1 MEMFKSQQPK
11 AIESRNWC
19 QMIAL
24 TIFYN
29 LKIRYIN
36 KLTFLLLKYLR
47 KLKYKRKI
55 TVKGRGY
62 TNKIANISVTNRSR
76 ELKLVSNDWYDNVL

>member
-1 MEMFKSQQPK
+1 MEMCISQQPE

-19 QMIAL
+19 QMIVL

-29 LKIRYIN
+29 LVIRYIN

-47 KLKYKRKI
+47 KLKI
-55 TVKGRGY
+55 
-62 TNKIANISVTNRSR
+62 
-76 ELKLVSNDWYDNVL
+76 

>member
-1 MEMFKSQQPK
+1 MEMFISQQPK

-29 LKIRYIN
+29 LVIRYIN

-47 KLKYKRKI
+47 QLKI
-55 TVKGRGY
+55 
-62 TNKIANISVTNRSR
+62 
-76 ELKLVSNDWYDNVL
+76 

>member
-1 MEMFKSQQPK
+1 MEMFISQQPK

-29 LKIRYIN
+29 LIIRYIN
-36 KLTFLLLKYLR
+36 QRTNGPDIAHLR
-47 KLKYKRKI
+47 FCL
-55 TVKGRGY
+55 
-62 TNKIANISVTNRSR
+62 
-76 ELKLVSNDWYDNVL
+76 

>member
-1 MEMFKSQQPK
+1 MEMFISQQPK
-11 AIESRNWC
+11 TIESRNWC

-29 LKIRYIN
+29 LIIRYIN

-47 KLKYKRKI
+47 KLKIKEKNHCQRKGI
-55 TVKGRGY
+55 Y
-62 TNKIANISVTNRSR
+62 Q
-76 ELKLVSNDWYDNVL
+76 

>member
-1 MEMFKSQQPK
+1 MEMFISQQPK

-19 QMIAL
+19 QTIAL

-29 LKIRYIN
+29 LVTRYIN

-47 KLKYKRKI
+47 KLKI
-55 TVKGRGY
+55 
-62 TNKIANISVTNRSR
+62 
-76 ELKLVSNDWYDNVL
+76 

>member
-1 MEMFKSQQPK
+1 MEMFISQQPK

-29 LKIRYIN
+29 RIIRYIN

-47 KLKYKRKI
+47 KWYF
-55 TVKGRGY
+55 VGF
-62 TNKIANISVTNRSR
+62 SVYLGLEVFEFSLS
-76 ELKLVSNDWYDNVL
+76 E

>member
-1 MEMFKSQQPK
+1 MEMFISQQPK
-11 AIESRNWC
+11 AIESKNWC

-29 LKIRYIN
+29 LIIRYIN

-47 KLKYKRKI
+47 KLKIYEKNHCQM
-55 TVKGRGY
+55 KGVY
-62 TNKIANISVTNRSR
+62 Q
-76 ELKLVSNDWYDNVL
+76 

>member
-1 MEMFKSQQPK
+1 MEAFISQQPK

-29 LKIRYIN
+29 HIIRYIN
-36 KLTFLLLKYLR
+36 KLTFLLLQYLR
-47 KLKYKRKI
+47 KLKIQEKI
-55 TVKGRGY
+55 IGK
-62 TNKIANISVTNRSR
+62 
-76 ELKLVSNDWYDNVL
+76 

>member
-1 MEMFKSQQPK
+1 MEMFIAQQPK

-29 LKIRYIN
+29 LVIRYIN
-36 KLTFLLLKYLR
+36 KLTFCCSNIQENLR
-47 KLKYKRKI
+47 YKRKI
-55 TVKGRGY
+55 TVKRRGY
-62 TNKIANISVTNRSR
+62 TNEIANISVTNRSR
-76 ELKLVSNDWYDNVL
+76 EL

>member
-1 MEMFKSQQPK
+1 MKSINIVEKLQKLEGGIAMEMFISQQPK
-11 AIESRNWC
+11 AIENRNWC

-29 LKIRYIN
+29 LVIRYIN

-47 KLKYKRKI
+47 NLKI
-55 TVKGRGY
+55 
-62 TNKIANISVTNRSR
+62 
-76 ELKLVSNDWYDNVL
+76 